1 MSVSC
6 NANPVSLPISP
17 LVPHSILT
25 LSASTFFIRAPCN
38 STGDEIVVVVQKAR
52 PISNAPGQAN
62 TQKVRRG
69 DVRHA
74 VIVRTKKE
82 MTRPDGR
89 VIRFDD
95 NACVLLNN
103 KKEPLG
109 TRVNGVVANEL
120 RAAGWGKIASLAPK
134 VI

>member
-1 MSVSC
+1 MLGLK
-6 NANPVSLPISP
+6 ARMAI
-17 LVPHSILT
+17 ID
-25 LSASTFFIRAPCN
+25 N
-38 STGDEIVVVVQKAR
+38 SGGLIAECVNVLRNKTTQGLGRVGDEIVVVVQKAR
-52 PISNAPGQAN
+52 PISNVPGQAS